1 MRLWYHIVMET
12 KRQAGRINQKRRT
25 RAALVSAAVE
35 LVDAG
40 QVPTIPEVAD
50 HAGISR
56 ATAYRY
62 FSSQEG
68 LLIEAV
74 LEQALPEIEE
84 VVSGWSA
91 ADDVEARIG
100 QLVEVVLRTVVE
112 HETTFRAMLGASLQL
127 DSTED
132 PARGGRRLRWIREA
146 IAPAAGELSEAEIED
161 LVATLT
167 PFFGIEALV
176 AYCDVAGL
184 DRKRAIAAS
193 RRACLAILRGTVSGA

>member
-1 MRLWYHIVMET
+1 MYHIAMEA

-40 QVPTIPEVAD
+40 EVPTIPEVAD

-62 FSSQEG
+62 FSSQER

-74 LEQALPEIEE
+74 LEQALPEIEA
-84 VVSGWSA
+84 VVVNWDLG
-91 ADDVEARIG
+91 DDVETRVG
-100 QLVEVVLRTVVE
+100 QLVETVLRTVIE
-112 HETTFRAMLGASLQL
+112 HEATFRAMLSASLQI
-127 DSTED
+127 DASED

-146 IAPAAGELSEAEIED
+146 IAPAAGELSESEVED

-167 PFFGIEALV
+167 PFFGIEALI
-176 AYCDVAGL
+176 AYCDVASL
-184 DRKRAIAAS
+184 DRRQAIAAS
-193 RRACLAILRGTVSGA
+193 RRACLAILRCTLSG

>member
-1 MRLWYHIVMET
+1 MESN
-12 KRQAGRINQKRRT
+12 RQAGRINQKRRT

-40 QVPTIPEVAD
+40 EVPTIPEVAD

-62 FSSQEG
+62 FSSQDR

-74 LEQALPEIEE
+74 LEQALPEIED
-84 VVSGWSA
+84 VVDGWGA
-91 ADDVEARIG
+91 TDDVETRIG
-100 QLVEVVLRTVVE
+100 QLVDVVLGTVVE

-127 DSTED
+127 DSADD
-132 PARGGRRLRWIREA
+132 PSRGGRRLRWIREA
-146 IAPAAGELSEAEIED
+146 LSPAAGKLSESEIED
-161 LVATLT
+161 LVATLA
-167 PFFGIEALV
+167 PFFGIEAIV

-184 DRKRAIAAS
+184 DRKHAIAAS
-193 RRACLAILRGTVSGA
+193 RRACLAILRGTLSGA